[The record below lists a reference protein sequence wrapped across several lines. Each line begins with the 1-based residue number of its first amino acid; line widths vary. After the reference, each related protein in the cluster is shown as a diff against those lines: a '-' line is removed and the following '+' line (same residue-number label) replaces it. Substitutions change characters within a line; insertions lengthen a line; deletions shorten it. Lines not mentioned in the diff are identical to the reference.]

1 MDKRGT
7 GFPGYKLSS
16 SSTASSGS
24 TASTARTSN
33 TGSSATGAPT
43 LSKEAKARQE
53 EMREVRLQQQEIANE
68 RHVEAEKQRKEKK
81 DEERARKNKV
91 AQAASAKNTAGDNRL
106 GGEAR
111 GGFNPMMPST
121 GNTGGYRYVCT
132 GSLCV
137 WIELF
142 VFFLTLYSLHCFV
155 VPDSAQRRSTRR
167 G

>member
-1 MDKRGT
+1 MCRAFAFVFVACVVTHVLTFFCSVCFLLLLPVVDKRGT
-7 GFPGYKLSS
+7 GFPGYTLSS

-33 TGSSATGAPT
+33 TGSSTTGAPT

-53 EMREVRLQQQEIANE
+53 EMREVRLHQQEIANE
-68 RHVEAEKQRKEKK
+68 RHVEAEKQRKQKK

-91 AQAASAKNTAGDNRL
+91 AQAASAKNTSGDNRL

-121 GNTGGYRYVCT
+121 GNTGGYR
-132 GSLCV
+132 
-137 WIELF
+137 
-142 VFFLTLYSLHCFV
+142 
-155 VPDSAQRRSTRR
+155 
-167 G
+167 